1 MSFWKCLKFGNIYE
15 KKLVEHLKLENV
27 ELAPKKLFSDW
38 DIKTDKA
45 TYEVKADRFT
55 HKTGNFCIEYE
66 SNKKPSGLSV
76 TKATFYAY
84 YVVKPS
90 GEDLYIIPVQELK
103 ELIKENKFNT
113 RYLGNNYLSRC
124 YLIPSEYFK
133 NYLINSI

>member
-15 KKLVEHLKLENV
+15 KKLVEQLKLENV

-38 DIKTDKA
+38 DIKTDKE

-55 HKTGNFCIEYE
+55 YKTGNFCIEYE

-76 TKATFYAY
+76 TKATIYAY

-90 GEDLYIIPVQELK
+90 GEDLYIIPVLELK

-113 RYLGNNYLSRC
+113 RYLGNNNLSKC
-124 YLIPSEYFK
+124 HLIPEKYFEK
-133 NYLINSI
+133 YLV